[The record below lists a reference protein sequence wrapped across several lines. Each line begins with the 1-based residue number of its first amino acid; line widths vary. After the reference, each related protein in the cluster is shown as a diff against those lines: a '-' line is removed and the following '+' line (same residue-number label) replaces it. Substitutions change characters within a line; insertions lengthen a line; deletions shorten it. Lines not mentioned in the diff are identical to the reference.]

1 MDSRISRRGVY
12 YDISLSPYEFKT
24 PYGDIF
30 KFSSAKKLE
39 IYRREIIKELERF
52 DKFIIRF
59 GIKEY
64 LTDSTFKELSNAI
77 YQMVYNRVEVEKW
90 DVKNMN

>member
-1 MDSRISRRGVY
+1 MDTKVSRRGVY
-12 YDISLSPYEFKT
+12 YDKTMSPYEFKT

-39 IYRREIIKELERF
+39 IYRREIIKEFERF
-52 DKFIIRF
+52 DKYMSRF
-59 GIKEY
+59 TNRY
-64 LTDSTFKELSNAI
+64 LTDNTINDLTRAI
-77 YQMVYNRVEVEKW
+77 YQMVYDRVEVIEW